1 MKLLNIIH
9 ENNVSVGL
17 LKKFKWPP
25 FHSGQYS
32 EQIYLRS
39 TVAL

>member
-1 MKLLNIIH
+1 MKLLNISH

-25 FHSGQYS
+25 LYSGQFS
-32 EQIYLRS
+32 EQTYLRS